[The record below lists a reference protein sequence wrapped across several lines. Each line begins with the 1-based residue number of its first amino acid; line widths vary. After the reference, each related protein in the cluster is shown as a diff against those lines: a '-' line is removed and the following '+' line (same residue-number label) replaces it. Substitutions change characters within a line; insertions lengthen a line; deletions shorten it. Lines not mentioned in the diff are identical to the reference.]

1 MLKIRTQ
8 GTTLLMMLLLSGSAL
23 AATQTLEVSLR
34 GPGGHSNGN
43 YGNTN
48 AVHAA
53 ARSVMEIE
61 KALPDAVIA
70 NLNGGSTVNAIAAS
84 ASFEVTLTAK
94 DEKALEAMKD
104 KVVEAV
110 KKGTD
115 AENSFRGV
123 KPGDKTSIGAPAA
136 VRYEI
141 R

>member
-8 GTTLLMMLLLSGSAL
+8 GTALFLMLLLSGSAL

-34 GPGGHSNGN
+34 GPGGHSNG
-43 YGNTN
+43 TN

-115 AENSFRGV
+115 AENAFRGV

>member
-8 GTTLLMMLLLSGSAL
+8 GTALFLMLLLSGSAL

-94 DEKALEAMKD
+94 DEKALEAGGRSRK
-104 KVVEAV
+104 E
-110 KKGTD
+110 
-115 AENSFRGV
+115 RH
-123 KPGDKTSIGAPAA
+123 
-136 VRYEI
+136 
-141 R
+141 

>member
-8 GTTLLMMLLLSGSAL
+8 GTTLLIMLLLSGSAL

-61 KALPDAVIA
+61 KAVPDAVIA

-94 DEKALEAMKD
+94 DEKTLEAMKD

-115 AENSFRGV
+115 AENAFRGV